1 MDGHNSHY
9 TRAFL
14 EYARKNRIHVLC
26 YPAHTTHVYQGL
38 DVVVFAVLKHC
49 WTEERDRWESG
60 KGEGITK
67 ANFITIYGR
76 AHIRAL
82 TPDLIRTAFRKTGIW
97 PFNRNVVTDDMMAP
111 SKETSCQ
118 SNLPIIPSTPIRILA
133 NALQHMATHN
143 ETPIE
148 TSDGPPS
155 TNTHQELEDI
165 IRQLSETSLS
175 GLVSPTPL
183 TSETRLQHNVTHTI
197 SPVKTPHI
205 LTSCDHLQT
214 ANEVVLLAAL
224 REAEA
229 ANTALKQRLI
239 TLQASNVLNELYC
252 AKLRSQLAHNESKKR
267 SGKNRGKVLGDGL
280 PRLLSGDEFYGRVV
294 EFEEAQKRAV
304 AEKTTRMEERKK
316 HAEVLAEWKKLE
328 DARKT
333 ENKAR
338 RECYHEALQ
347 AWECEKARAKAE
359 KRKFSMKKPILGKL
373 LPVIPRPKVSV
384 MVEDGSDGEEFAFD
398 DDGASYIS
406 DE

>member
-1 MDGHNSHY
+1 
-9 TRAFL
+9 
-14 EYARKNRIHVLC
+14 
-26 YPAHTTHVYQGL
+26 
-38 DVVVFAVLKHC
+38 
-49 WTEERDRWESG
+49 
-60 KGEGITK
+60 
-67 ANFITIYGR
+67 
-76 AHIRAL
+76 
-82 TPDLIRTAFRKTGIW
+82 
-97 PFNRNVVTDDMMAP
+97 
-111 SKETSCQ
+111 
-118 SNLPIIPSTPIRILA
+118 
-133 NALQHMATHN
+133 
-143 ETPIE
+143 
-148 TSDGPPS
+148 
-155 TNTHQELEDI
+155 
-165 IRQLSETSLS
+165 
-175 GLVSPTPL
+175 
-183 TSETRLQHNVTHTI
+183 
-197 SPVKTPHI
+197 
-205 LTSCDHLQT
+205 
-214 ANEVVLLAAL
+214 
-224 REAEA
+224 
-229 ANTALKQRLI
+229 
-239 TLQASNVLNELYC
+239 LNELYC